1 MEKKKLIAKKQ
12 KELLNLNEK
21 INEGHQPSFLI
32 SFLRPLGFGIF
43 GLILGHFLGFSDS
56 QKIGALFGF
65 YFLSLFIFT
74 IRDKKK
80 IEKEKEKLIEKR
92 LEMQRE
98 IVNLMREIKNES
110 N

>member
-1 MEKKKLIAKKQ
+1 MEKRKLIAIKQ
-12 KELLNLNEK
+12 KELQSLNQK
-21 INEGHQPSFLI
+21 INEGHQPSFI
-32 SFLRPLGFGIF
+32 KSFLRPLGFGLF

-74 IRDKKK
+74 MMDKKK
-80 IEKEKEKLIEKR
+80 VEKEREGLVEKR
-92 LEMQRE
+92 LEMQKE
-98 IVNLMREIKNES
+98 LVKLMRDLKNES